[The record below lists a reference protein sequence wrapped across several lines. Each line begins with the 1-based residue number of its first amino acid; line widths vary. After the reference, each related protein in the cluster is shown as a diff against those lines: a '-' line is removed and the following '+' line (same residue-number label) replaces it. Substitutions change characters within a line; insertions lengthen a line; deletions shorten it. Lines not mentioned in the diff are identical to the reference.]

1 MKVCQ
6 LEIAESPEKL
16 QQLMVKQKSK
26 TKRERLRALYLFK
39 TKQVETVKE
48 LAQVLG
54 RDRATLFRWWRE
66 YRDWGLPGLLDI
78 KQGKQKPSL
87 IPASVIPALK
97 ERWQSEGFK
106 SYAEIQFWLFENYG
120 IEMKYNSLYK
130 AVRYQIGITISR
142 NLQSTLPE

>member
-6 LEIAESPEKL
+6 LEISESPEKL

-48 LAQVLG
+48 LAQILG

-106 SYAEIQFWLFENYG
+106 SYAEIQSWLFENYG

>member
-6 LEIAESPEKL
+6 LEIIESPEKL

-78 KQGKQKPSL
+78 KQRKQKPSL
-87 IPASVIPALK
+87 IPESVIPALK
-97 ERWQSEGFK
+97 EHWQNEGFK
-106 SYAEIQFWLFENYG
+106 SYAEVQSWLLEEYG

-130 AVRYQIGITISR
+130 AVRYQLGITISR
-142 NLQSTLPE
+142 NSQSS

>member
-54 RDRATLFRWWRE
+54 RDRATLFRWWQE
-66 YRDWGLPGLLDI
+66 YRAWGLPGLLNI
-78 KQGKQKPSL
+78 KQGKKSSL
-87 IPASVIPALK
+87 IPESVIQVLQ
-97 ERWQSEGFK
+97 ERWQNEGFK
-106 SYAEIQFWLFENYG
+106 SYAEIQSWLFEEYG

-130 AVRYQIGITISR
+130 AVRYQLGITISR
-142 NLQSTLPE
+142 NSKSILSE